1 MVYFTGTRVII
12 YGHNIRVGI
21 ILADGFDDTFA
32 YNMIGQ
38 TAKGLC
44 THNIRRSAVDQLHHL
59 SGQEPALSGL
69 VADGYNRGGHFSQ
82 VCDVGR
88 WGKMSA
94 LGKLFIGGTSDKLNG
109 FNPQIGCFA
118 EFS

>member
-1 MVYFTGTRVII
+1 
-12 YGHNIRVGI
+12 
-21 ILADGFDDTFA
+21 
-32 YNMIGQ
+32 MIGQ

-82 VCDVGR
+82 ICDVGR

-109 FNPQIGCFA
+109 FNPQIGCFCRVFLEA
-118 EFS
+118 QIFCLEVLVIKTLT